1 MDEMTEHLLHAIEK
15 LSYDLHSML
24 STGVVHDPH
33 THQLVRDAEEHL
45 LAARKLSKKPADPLA
60 TNHPVIFAPPPP
72 PVQVTSDILQS
83 IGRAPFNPP
92 TGFVPPDGQIVV
104 GKPAA

>member
-15 LSYDLHSML
+15 LAHAVHAML
-24 STGVVHDPH
+24 STGAVHDPH
-33 THQLVRDAEEHL
+33 THQLVRDAEQHL

-60 TNHPVIFAPPPP
+60 TNHPVSFTPPSVPP
-72 PVQVTSDILQS
+72 GPSPN
-83 IGRAPFNPP
+83 A
-92 TGFVPPDGQIVV
+92 GFVPPAGQVVV

>member
-15 LSYDLHSML
+15 LAHAVHAML
-24 STGVVHDPH
+24 STGAVHDPH
-33 THQLVRDAEEHL
+33 THQLVRDAEQHL

-60 TNHPVIFAPPPP
+60 VNRPVIF
-72 PVQVTSDILQS
+72 
-83 IGRAPFNPP
+83 APFNPP